1 MLTII
6 ITLIYGVILI
16 IQSECQMAKKQK
28 KEAIIEDILQ
38 LTDKVFRQLLPIL
51 PMEWIHLDL
60 TMSQLKVVLLLF
72 ISGHLRMGDIAS
84 ELEVSL
90 ATATGV
96 VDRLVE
102 RKLLVRNGDPDDRRV
117 VLCQLSNDGEKLIR
131 DLWQLSQKRTGDLIS
146 ALDTPQ
152 LLLISKA
159 LQTIVHASAN
169 TQDS

>member
-1 MLTII
+1 MT
-6 ITLIYGVILI
+6 
-16 IQSECQMAKKQK
+16 EKQK
-28 KEAIIEDILQ
+28 KEDLIENILQ

-51 PMEWIHLDL
+51 PLEWIHLDL

-84 ELEVSL
+84 ELQVSL

-102 RKLLVRNGDPDDRRV
+102 RNLLIRNGDPNDRRV
-117 VLCQLSNDGEKLIR
+117 VLCQLSNEGEKLIR
-131 DLWQLSQKRTGDLIS
+131 DLWQLSQKRAGDLMI

-152 LLLISKA
+152 LLLISEA
-159 LQTIVHASAN
+159 LQVLMHASED
-169 TQDS
+169 TGDGLQQG